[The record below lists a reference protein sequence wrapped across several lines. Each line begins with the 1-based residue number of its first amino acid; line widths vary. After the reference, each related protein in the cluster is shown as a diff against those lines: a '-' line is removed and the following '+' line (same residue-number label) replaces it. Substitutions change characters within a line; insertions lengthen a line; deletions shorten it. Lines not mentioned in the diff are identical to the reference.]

1 MSTSSMKTTFTGYV
15 RYRGREGQWSFLL
28 HRITGLGVLLFLGI
42 HILDTATV
50 YFFPSL
56 YNEVINIYRSTVFG
70 VGEIALIFCLFF
82 HGVNGVRI
90 AYLDLVKPAL
100 WTPESERKSSMIAL
114 IVTLVI
120 FIPSAVV
127 MLRNLLMHNF
137 GLFGG

>member
-1 MSTSSMKTTFTGYV
+1 MSNSSMKTTFTGYT

-28 HRITGLGVLLFLGI
+28 HRITGLGVLLFLVI

-56 YNEVINIYRSTVFG
+56 YNEVINIYRTTAFG
-70 VGEIALIFCLFF
+70 IGEIALIFALLF
-82 HGVNGVRI
+82 HGINGVRI
-90 AYLDLVKPAL
+90 AYIDLVKPTL
-100 WTPESERKSSMIAL
+100 WTPEAERRSSMIAL

-127 MLRNLLMHNF
+127 MVRNILVNNY